1 MKNKSLGMFFCCI
14 LLLILM
20 TGCGSADSADS
31 APEWITAVFSGDAIS
46 VEWNPV
52 KAADNYRLYKKS
64 SGDSEYKF
72 ICDTPHTVYTDTE
85 WTPGCIYSYKVSA
98 ICSDTLSEGAES
110 EPVTIYAAPEILS
123 VQTITQDEIEIKW
136 QDCAAVL
143 YHVYAAEADGDW
155 ILAAKSDRLEYQ
167 LLNAGNYTR
176 LCVSAVHDKGGS
188 RTESPKSAEE
198 PIPRGCSITSVTR
211 VDNHTVAVLFESET
225 DTGEYLISRSV
236 SQNGEYTHIGRS
248 FEQAFYDVDAEIGA
262 EFYYRVQPVTAKGTG
277 LLSEPAPVGKN
288 ARSISGVPVFMYHE
302 FVTQTDLDNGIAF
315 DEYAIWKDE
324 FEQDLIWL
332 TDNGYTTITTA
343 QLAAYLNGTETL
355 PEKPVILTIDDGKY
369 GVYKNAYPL
378 LEKYNMTAVLAVIGE
393 QIDLATDQP
402 ESRATDPAPFCTWEE
417 IGEMSRSGTVE
428 IVSHTYTKHRY
439 NYNGHRG
446 ADIAENEEEDAFY
459 LAAKKDYQK
468 MDLKLKEETDTGTLA
483 MAYPYSFRSEAA
495 DRVWRR
501 CGYAI
506 LLAGD
511 SDSVR
516 RSYYNY
522 YVDGAGLNYYSA
534 RTRRIPR
541 MTGTSLSQYIADAQ
555 AHDK

>member
-1 MKNKSLGMFFCCI
+1 MKNQSFAMFFCCI

-20 TGCGSADSADS
+20 AGCNSTDSADS
-31 APEWITAVFSGDAIS
+31 APEWITAVFSMDTIS
-46 VEWNPV
+46 VEWKPS
-52 KAADNYRLYKKS
+52 KAADSYRLYKKS

-72 ICDTPHTVYTDTE
+72 ICDTPHTSYTDTE
-85 WTPGCIYSYKVSA
+85 WTPGCIYFYKVSA
-98 ICSDTLSEGAES
+98 ICNDTLSEGAES
-110 EPVTIYAAPEILS
+110 NPVTVYAAPEILS
-123 VQTITQDEIEIKW
+123 VKTITQDKIEIKW

-143 YHVYAAEADGDW
+143 YCVYAAEKDGDW
-155 ILAAKSDRLEYQ
+155 ILAAKSNRCEYQ
-167 LLNAGNYTR
+167 LLNAENYTR

-188 RTESPKSAEE
+188 QIESPKSAAE

-211 VDNHTVAVLFESET
+211 ADKYTVAVLFESET
-225 DTGEYLISRSV
+225 DTGEYLISRSDTP
-236 SQNGEYTHIGRS
+236 NGEYTYIGRS
-248 FEQAFYDVDAEIGA
+248 FEQAFYDVNAEIGS
-262 EFYYRVQPVTAKGTG
+262 EFYYRVQPVTTKGTG

-288 ARSISGVPVFMYHE
+288 TRPISGVPVFMYHE

-332 TDNGYTTITTA
+332 TDNGYTTITTE
-343 QLAAYLNGTETL
+343 QLAAYLNGTEAL

-369 GVYKNAYPL
+369 GVYKHAYPL
-378 LEKYNMTAVLAVIGE
+378 LKKYNMTAVLAMIGE

-402 ESRATDPAPFCTWEE
+402 ENRATDPAPFCTWEE

-439 NYNGHRG
+439 NYNGRRG
-446 ADIAENEEEDAFY
+446 ADIAENEEESAFY

-468 MDLKLKEETDTGTLA
+468 MDLKLKKEIDTGTLA

-501 CGYAI
+501 CGYTI

-555 AHDK
+555 LHDK